1 MNTPNS
7 RVDKKKI
14 TAATSAAVLPFSRW
28 PTALVILIL
37 ISHMS
42 SRGHSSSNRF
52 ASIQRN
58 GAGSLEHGCPASKIL
73 LNLRGGNKGW
83 PWPATN
89 PWPKMNWSLTNAI
102 MEPDV
107 YQTWRATPMVK
118 FVIPTPLT
126 RYEDSTWNG
135 QSAREWVHSWGG
147 NSSTEEHQHRRRQLL
162 YNTTAYNLNNTTS
175 AKATTNAAPADGS
188 SSLQPSLLGIPP
200 RPSPPAPAPKLVA
213 RIEDFPSHLP
223 RGQTTAAATADI
235 TGNYTM
241 VKLPSTSADLTRLP
255 AASFERVEA
264 IWAIVTG
271 WTYLDEVEGRICELI
286 HQMFVPW
293 VPIDFTVV
301 NFH

>member
-1 MNTPNS
+1 MAVASNKPLAKDELVPHERYNGTR
-7 RVDKKKI
+7 RVPD
-14 TAATSAAVLPFSRW
+14 VE
-28 PTALVILIL
+28 
-37 ISHMS
+37 
-42 SRGHSSSNRF
+42 SNPDGAESV
-52 ASIQRN
+52 ASILSQIR
-58 GAGSLEHGCPASKIL
+58 
-73 LNLRGGNKGW
+73 
-83 PWPATN
+83 
-89 PWPKMNWSLTNAI
+89 
-102 MEPDV
+102 
-107 YQTWRATPMVK
+107 
-118 FVIPTPLT
+118 
-126 RYEDSTWNG
+126 
-135 QSAREWVHSWGG
+135 HS
-147 NSSTEEHQHRRRQLL
+147 
-162 YNTTAYNLNNTTS
+162 NTTYTRMMFGSAKMLVPSFCLKELLGS

-293 VPIDFTVV
+293 VPIDFTKNLRFYIRHIPKLLQVGNSFGV
-301 NFH
+301 ANINGALHGTSVILWTIGAYLLPIKFTVYVGINFPRLASKELKNMIFAWSKGQAIQYAAPPALVRHKAILRMLRAYLWFA